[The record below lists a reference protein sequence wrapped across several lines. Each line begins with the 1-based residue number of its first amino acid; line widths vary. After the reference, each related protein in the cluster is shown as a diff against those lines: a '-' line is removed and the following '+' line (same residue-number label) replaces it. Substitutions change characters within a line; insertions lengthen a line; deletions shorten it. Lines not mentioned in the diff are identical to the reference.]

1 MLLAFEVYFEVEDT
15 AIVPVFALV
24 PSGAKATMLMVLLNC
39 MSPACALA
47 ELPAV
52 LVQPFFQSPPV
63 AVTVMVVPRRTA
75 SDLAWARVVNRSLVA
90 AVTRLEAIWPCING
104 AAIMARMAKMAIV
117 TIISTSE
124 NPEGAKR

>member
-1 MLLAFEVYFEVEDT
+1 MLLAFDEYVEVEDT

-24 PSGAKATMLMVLLNC
+24 PSEAKATLLMALLNC
-39 MSPACALA
+39 MSPACAPA

-63 AVTVMVVPRRTA
+63 AVTVTVMPRRTA
-75 SDLAWARVVNRSLVA
+75 SDLAWAKVVNRSLVA
-90 AVTRLEAIWPCING
+90 AVTRLEAIWPCIDG
-104 AAIMARMAKMAIV
+104 AAIMARMARMAIV
-117 TIISTSE
+117 TINSTSE